1 MPNQAGSL
9 GRWLVADNSYE
20 IGFGKPPRHTQFH
33 KGQSGNPKG
42 RPKGSKNIDVLIR
55 KALEEKVI
63 VKGPGGR
70 RLISKFEAALT
81 QQANKAASGDPR
93 AFREIL
99 RLRERVQEQ
108 EPFLSPPNFVVN
120 FIRPRNTKPDLNKDD
135 EE

>member
-1 MPNQAGSL
+1 M
-9 GRWLVADNSYE
+9 
-20 IGFGKPPRHTQFH
+20 
-33 KGQSGNPKG
+33 
-42 RPKGSKNIDVLIR
+42 
-55 KALEEKVI
+55 I

-120 FIRPRNTKPDLNKDD
+120 FIRPRNTKPGPNKDGG
-135 EE
+135 E